1 VTCPAC
7 GAVNDSA
14 ARFCST
20 CGTQL
25 AVVGDER
32 RVVTVLFADI
42 VGYTTL
48 AEPLDPEKVKNLVDS
63 WFERLVEDIAEFGGR
78 VDKIVG
84 DAIVAL
90 FGAPI
95 AHEDDAER
103 AVRAALRMQQT
114 IATMAPAS
122 VRGASGESSVSAG
135 PRLRIGVNTGEVLVG
150 ALRAGGAITAM
161 GDVVNTASRLQ
172 TSAKP
177 GEVIVGGPTY
187 AATNGVI
194 AYEARGMLAARGRE
208 ERVEAWSAVET
219 LLPPGYRPRRR
230 TVPLVGR
237 DTELALLRNA
247 IDSSVTNS
255 RSLLV
260 LIVGDAGVGKTRL
273 AAELADWAVVEHE
286 AIALE
291 GRCVPYGE
299 ANVWWPVAEALRQA
313 CFVEPTATVDEA
325 RIRVLDRVAQA
336 YHRPPEDAEVVR
348 VTNGLLHLLGY
359 EGVLRTSDQSSAR
372 EEAAQAVVSFV
383 EASSGNQPSVIQ
395 LSDLHWADPA
405 VVELIDTMF
414 ERLARRPWVL
424 IATARQGIRERW
436 NPPPGR
442 HNAIVVNLDP
452 LETPAASELL
462 ESLVGWELPTE
473 VRDALLDRS
482 GGNPFFLEEL
492 VSLIGEREEASEG
505 FEGEVTSPELH
516 ALPDTL
522 RGLVAARL
530 DGLGPDERTVLTDA
544 AVLGRR
550 GAVAHLRRINE
561 SLIRGIDVDRAM
573 AELVAKELFQLDGGK
588 WSFRSDLVR
597 EVAYNTLTKGDR
609 AKLHAG
615 IAKWIEQH
623 HEGEWSDGAVDQLAH
638 HYGVAAELGG
648 DLGGPSGVPDDVFEK
663 AVRWLSEAADRARRG
678 ELLAVADRLATQAL
692 ALVGNQPTVPR
703 LELLLCR
710 AGARAEAWDLDG
722 ARCDAE
728 QARSDAKALGE
739 SGLAARALLI
749 CGDVAQKSGQ
759 PDAAVG
765 TLAEAASIFATLGD
779 DRGRGEALR
788 LQGMAEMFRGHLHA
802 AEQAVCEALDA
813 FRQVG
818 AATGEAWALQ
828 NLAWIAFTN
837 GRADEAERRLDT
849 AVATF
854 RDAGDM
860 VGVAWAQGLLAF
872 VKFQQGDRAAA
883 EVLSQEIL
891 VEARGRGD
899 RWATAM
905 MLVLSAGL
913 HLWAGRTEEAVVA
926 SAEADAIFTR
936 LGDAYGRSQSV
947 AAHARALMMV
957 GQVDDGL
964 KLFEGAIEA
973 AVARPDAQAELL
985 SRSALAAALVQL
997 GDPDAAFATG
1007 ILELESK
1014 EGAPGLGDSERVV
1027 AYALASLQQGKLEAA
1042 ESAMST
1048 MAVLGGE
1055 GSELRPL
1062 SLCALAMVA
1071 AATGRPHDAVG
1082 LAGQVPN
1089 HPAATYL
1096 DEATAEVAAGLG
1108 LARQG
1113 DAAGAARWLDQA
1125 RARVDATGDRLFQ
1138 AVVRIADAV
1147 ALRALDDPDAGAAQA
1162 DADGRLSRL
1171 GIEANGW
1178 RCAFALVAGV
1188 DP

>member
-7 GAVNDSA
+7 GAVNDEA

-42 VGYTTL
+42 VGYTAL

-122 VRGASGESSVSAG
+122 VPGMSGESPEPAG
-135 PRLRIGVNTGEVLVG
+135 PQLRIGVNTGEVLVG

-208 ERVEAWSAVET
+208 ERVEAWSAVEA

-247 IDSSVTNS
+247 IDSSITNS

-260 LIVGDAGVGKTRL
+260 LIVGDAGLGKTRL
-273 AAELADWAVVEHE
+273 AAELADWAVVEHD

-325 RIRVLDRVAQA
+325 RSRVLDRVAQA
-336 YHRPPEDAEVVR
+336 YHRPHDDAEVVR

-359 EGVLRTSDQSSAR
+359 EGMLRTSDQSSAR

-424 IATARQGIRERW
+424 VATARQTIRERW
-436 NPPPGR
+436 NPRPGR

-492 VSLIGEREEASEG
+492 VALIGEREAAEG
-505 FEGEVTSPELH
+505 FEGEVASPELH

-530 DGLGPDERTVLTDA
+530 DGLSPDERTVLTDA

-623 HEGEWSDGAVDQLAH
+623 HDGEWSDGAVDQLAH
-638 HYGVAAELGG
+638 HYGVAAELAG
-648 DLGGPSGVPDDVFEK
+648 DLGGASGVPDDVQDQ

-692 ALVGNQPTVPR
+692 GLVGNQPTVPR

-722 ARCDAE
+722 ARSDAD
-728 QARSDAKALGE
+728 QARADADALGE
-739 SGLAARALLI
+739 SLLAARALLI

-759 PDAAVG
+759 PDTAVS
-765 TLAEAASIFATLGD
+765 TLAEAASIFADLGD

-802 AEQAVCEALDA
+802 AEQAVCEALEA

-872 VKFQQGDRAAA
+872 VKFQQGDREAA
-883 EVLSQEIL
+883 ERLGQEIL

-926 SAEADAIFTR
+926 AAEADAIFTR
-936 LGDAYGRSQSV
+936 IGDSYGRSQSV

-964 KLFEGAIEA
+964 ALFEGAIEA
-973 AVARPDAQAELL
+973 ALARPDAQAELL

-1007 ILELESK
+1007 VLDLESK
-1014 EGAPGLGDSERVV
+1014 EGDPGLGDSERLVGHT
-1027 AYALASLQQGKLEAA
+1027 LACLQQGRVDEAEA
-1042 ESAMST
+1042 AMST

-1062 SLCALAMVA
+1062 SLSALAIVA
-1071 AATGRPHDAVG
+1071 AATGRAHDAVG

-1108 LARQG
+1108 LARLG
-1113 DAAGAARWLDQA
+1113 DAAGAAQWLD
-1125 RARVDATGDRLFQ
+1125 RARNRVDDTGDRLFQ

-1147 ALRALDDPDAGAAQA
+1147 ALRALDDPEANAAQA
-1162 DADGRLSRL
+1162 DADARLARL

-1178 RCAFALVAGV
+1178 RCAFALIAGV
-1188 DP
+1188 EP